1 MERYGNTVPHLRY
14 PKRNF
19 RLAETGDDLRLAIPA
34 YLAVELYRTGI
45 LPRDADIPVK
55 IRIDGRPAAWFTLRA
70 VYYPDRTDGPFPAV
84 NFTFTRVWEEHRR
97 RAARLVETLGETTA
111 EEQQQIRAGSQ
122 ASDRAE
128 LQAAEPLDDD
138 DAEQVSAA
146 VSRLLGAPIALD
158 VQINPALI
166 GGVCLNLGGRV
177 WDASLDEL
185 TAPAGGELS
194 HV

>member
-55 IRIDGRPAAWFTLRA
+55 IRIDGRPAASFTLRA

-111 EEQQQIRAGSQ
+111 EEQQQLRAARKRATAQSCRRPNRLMTTTRNRSRRPSRVCSARGSPWT
-122 ASDRAE
+122 SKSI
-128 LQAAEPLDDD
+128 P
-138 DAEQVSAA
+138 
-146 VSRLLGAPIALD
+146 
-158 VQINPALI
+158 
-166 GGVCLNLGGRV
+166 
-177 WDASLDEL
+177 
-185 TAPAGGELS
+185 
-194 HV
+194 H